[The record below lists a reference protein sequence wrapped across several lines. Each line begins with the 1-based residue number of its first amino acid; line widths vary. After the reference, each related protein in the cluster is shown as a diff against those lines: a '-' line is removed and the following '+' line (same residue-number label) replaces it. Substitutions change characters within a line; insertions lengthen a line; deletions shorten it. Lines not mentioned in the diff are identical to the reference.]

1 MIIQKSKNGFQ
12 FWGREGGKIGPAAA
26 FADVAIQPDLI
37 GTVSAGSAGPPIV
50 KSSTLTGVS
59 TTFLSDLKPGDYIE
73 LLVSPNPIL
82 AMVGAIATDTS
93 LTLKDP
99 NNPSE
104 NLEVY
109 IPALTNYR
117 KFNGL
122 WLGKTAPDG
131 INVSIDEST
140 VETKSSDRGES
151 AENVYSSGTS
161 GKIELTLMEPSLES
175 LNKLLKG
182 MVNVTRDSNGLIV
195 ASSIGSR
202 TGYDFK
208 RNAIQLAIIE
218 YDGTQISADPQ
229 DRLDCF
235 KVAFSGVFS
244 TTKNSTDQQ
253 GVTLTGHIFED
264 DTRRVNGIPQYMA
277 TNLPA
282 MVFDA

>member
-1 MIIQKSKNGFQ
+1 
-12 FWGREGGKIGPAAA
+12 
-26 FADVAIQPDLI
+26 
-37 GTVSAGSAGPPIV
+37 
-50 KSSTLTGVS
+50 
-59 TTFLSDLKPGDYIE
+59 
-73 LLVSPNPIL
+73 
-82 AMVGAIATDTS
+82 
-93 LTLKDP
+93 LKDP
-99 NNPSE
+99 NNPS
-104 NLEVY
+104 
-109 IPALTNYR
+109 ADLTITAPLATNFR

-131 INVSIDEST
+131 INVSVEEST

-151 AENVYSSGTS
+151 PENVYSSGTTA
-161 GKIELTLMEPSLES
+161 KIELTLMEPSLES

-182 MVNVTRDSNGLIV
+182 MVNVTRDANGLIV

-202 TGYDFK
+202 TGYDYK

-218 YDGTQISADPQ
+218 YDGTEISSNPE

-235 KVAFSGVFS
+235 KVAFSGVFA

-264 DTRRVNGIPQYMA
+264 DTRRVQGIPQYMA
-277 TNLPA
+277 TNLPS